1 MAQDRKDDAKWRQIV
16 LSMEKNSG
24 VPGRETVGLAIDLGL
39 WNYECAFYEVFTRRF
54 PAPEF
59 RELWWQATID
69 AARDLGIETPEEA
82 KESSDAI
89 TRFLDNE
96 GYTRLEGE
104 SVAARAIRIIQEAEQ
119 RAAAGKI
126 VNRGE

>member
-1 MAQDRKDDAKWRQIV
+1 MAQDRKDDAKWRQLV
-16 LSMEKNSG
+16 LSMEKNRG
-24 VPGRETVGLAIDLGL
+24 VPGKETVRLAIDLGL
-39 WNYECAFYEVFTRRF
+39 WNQECAFHEVFTRRF

-89 TRFLDNE
+89 TRFLDDE

-104 SVAARAIRIIQEAEQ
+104 TVAERTIRALQEAE
-119 RAAAGKI
+119 RRVIGALGAD
-126 VNRGE
+126 E